1 MRRIYEQCMQVIVYL
16 GPDLAT
22 SNVASRYRLH
32 ELETH
37 FGSLALTLPI
47 SLHDILKRKYFSRIW
62 VIQELVLSQRA
73 LFRIKHY
80 EFWADSRTAHCL
92 PPSWSWD
99 STEARWVQFM
109 ATKTLPVKNILEL
122 LQLASQSHASDP
134 RDKLFG
140 LLGLYQ
146 GDASAQALPPDYSL
160 SVQNVFLGF
169 FAYCLVNLKHVDLL
183 YRAAGLGAPKSS
195 PSWVPNWEADWPHIF
210 TTPAVDSD
218 EMAGR
223 ITQHIGCSKLGI
235 LQPDSKAPRWAR
247 SLIFRDQPQSPEWA
261 EALFHR
267 RPWFHDA
274 SIHANTGA
282 LRVYLTHFCA
292 ISRRPSLVDTI
303 GSSCLFEVLGN
314 SSRLFLASE
323 TNLESTVD
331 PTDDHLFILNTG
343 NSKLIY
349 LILRPLAYPRTYKM
363 IAACTHLFIHFHG
376 GITPFRSLSISSVA
390 VGISVIR
397 SGLNISMADL
407 TGMNMY
413 FPSAETGWDT
423 LSAYWGMLMDS
434 GIYVLQSLD
443 RGYQVADSAI
453 GCLECDA
460 GVVQIGD
467 DGA

>member
-1 MRRIYEQCMQVIVYL
+1 MKI
-16 GPDLAT
+16 DLAT
-22 SNVASRYRLH
+22 SNVVSRYRLH

-99 STEARWVQFM
+99 SIEARWVQFM

-146 GDASAQALPPDYSL
+146 GDASAQALPPDYS
-160 SVQNVFLGF
+160 F
-169 FAYCLVNLKHVDLL
+169 
-183 YRAAGLGAPKSS
+183 
-195 PSWVPNWEADWPHIF
+195 
-210 TTPAVDSD
+210 
-218 EMAGR
+218 
-223 ITQHIGCSKLGI
+223 KLGI

-303 GSSCLFEVLGN
+303 GSSGLFEVLGN

-376 GITPFRSLSISSVA
+376 GITPFRSLSISSDA
-390 VGISVIR
+390 VGIRVIR

-423 LSAYWGMLMDS
+423 LSAYWGMYRQQDHTSPAFQAAYLSCIDPVYCPRIVNGFIELTIKSYPKHWPHFGNGILPSMGDVVS
-434 GIYVLQSLD
+434 ICIYVLQSLD